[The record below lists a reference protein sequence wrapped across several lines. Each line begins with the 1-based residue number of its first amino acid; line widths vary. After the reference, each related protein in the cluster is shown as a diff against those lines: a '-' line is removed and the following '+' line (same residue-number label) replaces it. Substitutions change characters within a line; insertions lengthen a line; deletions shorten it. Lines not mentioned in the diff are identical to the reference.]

1 MEIPITLKEELGIT
15 DRDIENLNAE
25 ELKELFELVLRRT
38 ALEARERLI
47 PFIHYMDP
55 YFCEGRHHK
64 LICEHLEALERRDIK
79 RLMIF
84 MPPRSSKSYISSI
97 KFPAWFMGR
106 HPRAQVLA
114 VSYNI
119 DLVQQFGR
127 GVRNEI
133 KSKEYAQVFP
143 ETKISPDWASASTWA
158 TTEGGIYN
166 GAGITAGIAGKGAT
180 LGIIDDP
187 INEQDAFSKASIEHV
202 IRWYPQGFRSRL
214 MPNGVVL
221 LTMTRWV
228 LDDLAGYLQ
237 KRMEENPELDRWEV
251 LKIPALLDEQAA
263 LKLGWTP
270 ELGMGGDNDYSPGTT
285 YWPPAE
291 NPPDGAELI
300 GWPTRDLNQTRLEMP
315 PERWQAL
322 YMQEPTLE
330 GGAIF
335 KDAYIQDYHDVTPP
349 DCKFTILSVDTAYS
363 TKQRANFSAM
373 TLWGFYHDEQRRSNM
388 ILLGAWRGRWE
399 FHELKQKIKEIHERS
414 APDVILVEEKTTGA
428 AIISELRMMG
438 LPMTGYNP
446 GRDDKASRAHACI
459 PMIFDGR
466 LHFPV
471 HKSWAVD
478 VRKELLTFQGT
489 GNETDDYVDTV
500 TQAILWSR
508 AGALVLTADDML
520 DDRTPEEVQEDMEEA
535 RERRKRYY

>member
-1 MEIPITLKEELGIT
+1 MQIPITLKEELGIT
-15 DRDIENLNAE
+15 DADIENLGKD
-25 ELKELFELVLRRT
+25 ELKELFELVMKRT
-38 ALEARERLI
+38 ALEARDGLI
-47 PFIHYMDP
+47 PFVHYMDP

-64 LICEHLEALERRDIK
+64 LICEHLEGLESRQLK

-84 MPPRSSKSYISSI
+84 MPPRSSKSYLSSI
-97 KFPAWFMGR
+97 YFPAWYMGR
-106 HPRAQVLA
+106 NPRAQVLA

-127 GVRNEI
+127 GVRNLI
-133 KSKEYAQVFP
+133 NSKEYPQIFP
-143 ETKISPDWASASTWA
+143 ETRISPDWRSSSTWA

-166 GAGITAGIAGKGAT
+166 GAGIGAGIAGKGAS

-187 INEQDAFSKASIEHV
+187 INEQDAFSVPAIEHV
-202 IRWYPQGFRSRL
+202 KNWYPQGFRSRL

-228 LDDLAGYLQ
+228 LDDLAGYLL
-237 KRMEENPELDRWEV
+237 KRMDEIEGTERWEI
-251 LKIPALLDEQAA
+251 LKIPAILDETAA
-263 LKLGWTP
+263 RKLGWTP
-270 ELGMGGDNDYSPGTT
+270 EFGMNADYAPGTS

-291 NPPDGAELI
+291 NPPEGAELT
-300 GWPTRDLNQTRLEMP
+300 GWPTEYVKQTKLEMP

-322 YMQEPTLE
+322 YMQEPVLE
-330 GGAIF
+330 GGSIF
-335 KDAYIQDYHDVTPP
+335 KDSYIQDWHGVTPP

-363 TKQRANFSAM
+363 TKTRGNFSAM
-373 TLWGFYHDEQRRSNM
+373 THWGFFYDEQKRSNM

-399 FHELKQKIKEIHERS
+399 FPELKKRIRDLYEEK
-414 APDVILVEEKTTGA
+414 APDVILVEEKTSGA
-428 AIISELRMMG
+428 AIIQELRSMG

-466 LHFPV
+466 LWFPA
-471 HKSWAVD
+471 HKTWAND
-478 VRKELLTFQGT
+478 VRKELLNFQGT
-489 GNETDDYVDTV
+489 GNEVDDYVDTV
-500 TQAILWSR
+500 TQVIIWSR

-520 DDRTPEEVQEDMEEA
+520 DDRTPEEIDEDELEA
-535 RERRKRYY
+535 RELRKRYY